1 MDCTDDSNATPFWK
15 VVFGQVLLI
24 SSNTIMLPCVYLAV
38 KRKYYPEAI
47 MYLFVFIFSSFY
59 HACDVGDD
67 TIQFCITS
75 HSSLQFADFFNAL
88 LSIWA
93 TMLAISD
100 LKAKHRATLHV
111 LAALILAYCTVI
123 DKTGIWIFFVI
134 TIPGVAIIGISWY
147 LKYRK
152 CGKNFIRKKYLKF
165 YFSSGVIVMVIGIV
179 IFAFLQ
185 TSGNYMYLHSLWHCI
200 VGATV
205 IIILPRQDTFLPLEQ
220 RIPEPS

>member
-205 IIILPRQDTFLPLEQ
+205 IIILPRQDTFLSLEQ